1 MSSLKDATQGN
12 PNDQIGNQP
21 IWLPFVRAFIL
32 LQINIPGL
40 FLISFFGLGSIFLLT
55 VENAVLSII
64 FLGFLIIFS
73 AISVFSIFYFITRL
87 LFGKWIPRW
96 SSFWEGSYALFVMIV
111 SSLMSFIGILIQGK
125 IMCSFFF
132 DTAYSSGFCV
142 GSYLGYLAIKM
153 LENPAQ
159 PASILAISVWFI
171 SATILYIIE
180 YEVRRIIHPK
190 TLSRLIF
197 MSLIIGFIS
206 SGIITFQGEDVQ
218 YLSDSSLASEI
229 SSSEDESS
237 TLEEE
242 YSDLWDTI
250 AEHDASYDD
259 VYDDVEYD
267 TFNDALN
274 AGMEAAMLAQTAKS
288 SQEWNKV
295 SETWKEAIELLEYV
309 PESSPNLET
318 AQNKI
323 EEYQKNLNY
332 SQRQANQ
339 NAQYEALIPPDLNFK
354 KGLEEASSAAFFV
367 QTAKSKPEWEFVATQ
382 WQNAIVYM
390 KQVQPSDTNYKAA
403 QERVVQYQ
411 KNLEYARLAGSQ
423 AKE

>member
-12 PNDQIGNQP
+12 PNDQLGNQP

-218 YLSDSSLASEI
+218 YLSDSSSMNWF
-229 SSSEDESS
+229 S
-237 TLEEE
+237 
-242 YSDLWDTI
+242 
-250 AEHDASYDD
+250 
-259 VYDDVEYD
+259 
-267 TFNDALN
+267 
-274 AGMEAAMLAQTAKS
+274 KS
-288 SQEWNKV
+288 
-295 SETWKEAIELLEYV
+295 
-309 PESSPNLET
+309 
-318 AQNKI
+318 
-323 EEYQKNLNY
+323 
-332 SQRQANQ
+332 
-339 NAQYEALIPPDLNFK
+339 LNFC
-354 KGLEEASSAAFFV
+354 FV
-367 QTAKSKPEWEFVATQ
+367 TF
-382 WQNAIVYM
+382 
-390 KQVQPSDTNYKAA
+390 
-403 QERVVQYQ
+403 
-411 KNLEYARLAGSQ
+411 RLAEFRLLYILD
-423 AKE
+423 K